1 MAKTHPISHKK
12 SFFSIK
18 AKVALL
24 CTCSILIAVFI
35 NFLVMVQVSKDTIT
49 SNMEITMQDMAS
61 SYSKNI
67 SDAVRQISQSA
78 NFMMSSSAISSFV
91 SSGGTDNA
99 ADVEEL
105 VSMFLNTNIYNEDI
119 SLVDTNGI
127 VLYSTN
133 SALIG
138 KNLSGEAYFTEMVST
153 GLSTQGS
160 AFTSDSSGDTCI
172 PFAIP
177 LRTDLHIMTP
187 EAGMEGITPTTQEDV
202 TDSADSSTDSATTA
216 DSDTTDAAPA
226 GTKVLMGTNTPDMPV
241 TEFTGA
247 IVTNVKVSEFS
258 SSLSEIKIGN
268 YETGY
273 VFILDAN
280 GTYVYHPDESLIGT
294 KVDIDEINDIVSQS
308 NNGTIPELKIVTY
321 TYNDV
326 RQYAGYSIDVD
337 NNWVLFIAADQSEVL
352 SSLNSVASKSLYTSI
367 TLIIILA
374 ILAYLFAGTIT
385 KSIQKITQLIN
396 KTAELD
402 FTEDTSFTSLSL
414 RSDETG
420 EMSRAIEK
428 MRGVLK
434 TMILQISN
442 ASGKIT
448 ESSDN
453 LKGIS
458 QSVNDHAS
466 DNSATAEELSA
477 SMEETAATTEHIYG
491 AIEQIGNNSKEMM
504 DKVNFGS
511 KLSTDLI
518 TRAVGLEITSKSA
531 TENTKKVY
539 EEVKARTDAA
549 LEQSKAVEK
558 INVLT
563 KTIKDIANQTNLLA
577 LNASIEAARAG
588 EAGSG
593 FSVVASEIGILANQS
608 SRTVANITDIVNEV
622 YQAVE
627 NMSKSLEQTLNFLEK
642 NVLVDYSNF
651 MNNSEKYN
659 SDATLMNETM
669 ESIHTQIDLLN
680 ANVIGI
686 SDSISEIN
694 MMVNEASK
702 GVNDVAEKNT
712 NIVALTSNT
721 QVMAKENTEYANGL
735 KEIVDKFKL

>member
-1 MAKTHPISHKK
+1 
-12 SFFSIK
+12 
-18 AKVALL
+18 
-24 CTCSILIAVFI
+24 
-35 NFLVMVQVSKDTIT
+35 
-49 SNMEITMQDMAS
+49 MQDTAS

-67 SDAVRQISQSA
+67 SDAIRQISQSA
-78 NFMMSSSAISSFV
+78 NFMMSSSAISSYV
-91 SSGGTDNA
+91 NSGGTENA
-99 ADVEEL
+99 ADMEEL
-105 VSMFLNTNIYNEDI
+105 VSMFLNTNTYNEDI
-119 SLVDTNGI
+119 NLVDTNGI

-138 KNLSGEAYFTEMVST
+138 KDLSKETYFTEMVST
-153 GLSTQGS
+153 GLSTQGN
-160 AFTSDSSGDTCI
+160 AFTSESSGDTCI
-172 PFAIP
+172 TFAIP
-177 LRTDLHIMTP
+177 LRTDMHIMDP
-187 EAGMEGITPTTQEDV
+187 VSGMEGTTPV
-202 TDSADSSTDSATTA
+202 TEATLPNSDTSSADSTTTEDGSAAANTA
-216 DSDTTDAAPA
+216 T
-226 GTKVLMGTNTPDMPV
+226 GTGAKIVMGSNTQDMPV

-247 IVTNVKVSEFS
+247 IITNVKVSEFS

-268 YETGY
+268 FETGY

-280 GTYVYHPDESLIGT
+280 GTYLFHPDESLIGT
-294 KVDIDEINDIVSQS
+294 KVDIDEINTIISQS
-308 NNGTIPELKIVTY
+308 DNGTIPESKIVTY
-321 TYNDV
+321 TYNGV
-326 RQYAGYSIDVD
+326 RQYAGYSIDTD
-337 NNWVLFIAADQSEVL
+337 NNWALFIAADQSEVL
-352 SSLNSVASKSLYTSI
+352 SSLNSVASQSLFTSI
-367 TLIIILA
+367 ILIVILA

-385 KSIQKITQLIN
+385 KSIQKITLLIN

-402 FTEDTSFTSLSL
+402 FTEDTSFASLSL
-414 RSDETG
+414 RRDETG

-428 MRGVLK
+428 MRGVLNA
-434 TMILQISN
+434 MILQISE

-477 SMEETAATTEHIYG
+477 SMEETAATTEQIYG
-491 AIEQIGNNSKEMM
+491 AIEQIGNNSKEMI

-518 TRAVGLEITSKSA
+518 TRAVGLKATTKSA

-563 KTIKDIANQTNLLA
+563 KTIKDIASQTNLLA

-593 FSVVASEIGILANQS
+593 FSVVASEIGVLANQS

-642 NVLVDYSNF
+642 NVLADYSNF
-651 MNNSEKYN
+651 MSNSEKYN

-669 ESIHTQIDLLN
+669 ESIHAQIDLLN
-680 ANVIGI
+680 TNVLGI

-721 QVMAKENTEYANGL
+721 QVMANENTEYANGL
-735 KEIVDKFKL
+735 REIVDKFKL